1 MKDRNFYLNC
11 FLKKHH
17 ISQIQWLSGDASTRR
32 YARVTKKNKSYILM
46 DSPLSEKPK
55 EFVLVDKILRKH
67 YISAPKI
74 YAKSLRHGFM
84 LLEDFGSENLSQ
96 SVKDKS
102 KADELYILALDTLI
116 RLQKNVTEHHRF
128 ENGLPLMI
136 EQTNLFIEYYVP
148 EILKIQLS
156 QQAQDEFKSIW
167 YHLLKKTEQLPQTLM
182 LYDYHLDNIML
193 KKDNTLGLLDFQDAM
208 RGCVFYDLVSFVE
221 DERYPLPLNKRNAL
235 YQHYFDLCPVLAT
248 PKYADLL
255 PVVAAHRHTRVMGIF
270 GRLATKYQKPQYLK
284 YIPNDWDF
292 LKENLKSPLLKDYK
306 KWLET
311 YLPQQMKDLY
321 K

>member
-32 YARVTKKNKSYILM
+32 YARVTKKNKNYILM

-116 RLQKNVTEHHRF
+116 RLQKNVTEYNQF

-148 EILKIQLS
+148 KILNISLS
-156 QQAQDEFKSIW
+156 QQAQDEFKAIW
-167 YHLLKKTEQLPQTLM
+167 HRLLKQTEQLPQTLM

-208 RGCVFYDLVSFVE
+208 RGCVFYDLVSLVE

-235 YQHYFDLCPVLAT
+235 YRHYFDLCPVLAT
-248 PKYADLL
+248 PKYADFV

-270 GRLATKYQKPQYLK
+270 ARLAIKYHKENYLK

-311 YLPQQMKDLY
+311 YLPQQMKDVY